1 MKQWLKKYG
10 MTPGRAAIMAVLALA
25 LGVVWGPQLLPSKP
39 ELPVVKAAA
48 PRPAESTAR
57 PVQTPLALP
66 AIAGEKDSLRQGLP
80 QISAEEAGAYDPF
93 APPSWSPAAVSLFAG
108 DAAGPTDNAA
118 ERFQA
123 IRSRGV
129 AMILVSPDGAA
140 AQLGDQTLRVGDSID
155 GFEVVDITAEGVVFK
170 PAPTNTKGGVNGA

>member
-1 MKQWLKKYG
+1 MTQWLKKYG

-25 LGVVWGPQLLPSKP
+25 LGVIWGPQLLSSGVDRPAVS
-39 ELPVVKAAA
+39 AA
-48 PRPAESTAR
+48 PPRTAEPTAS
-57 PVQTPLALP
+57 PVQAPLALP
-66 AIAGEKDSLRQGLP
+66 AIAGEKEAKRQSLP

-93 APPSWSPAAVSLFAG
+93 APPSWSPAAVSLLAG
-108 DAAGPTDNAA
+108 DAAGAIDNTA

-129 AMILVSPDGAA
+129 AMILVSPDGNA
-140 AQLGDQTLRVGDSID
+140 AQLGDRTLRVGDSID

-170 PAPTNTKGGVNGA
+170 PATASTTRGVNGA